1 MMKQPTDVPIKKILL
16 KISQNSQEKTCVEV
30 SFLIKWQASGCLLNW
45 TVGSYGG
52 YWFKKNQFEVSKR
65 IILQNNFRG
74 TFFFI
79 NIS

>member
-30 SFLIKWQASGCLLNW
+30 SFLIKWQASGCWLNW

-52 YWFKKNQFEVSKR
+52 Y
-65 IILQNNFRG
+65 
-74 TFFFI
+74 
-79 NIS
+79 